1 MTAQEMIYKIGTW
14 ILGALLIGSITSGVS
29 TLKELSGSV
38 NELNLKIG
46 IMVERTDG
54 MQKKIDDHEDRL
66 KYVERSK
73 QKP

>member
-1 MTAQEMIYKIGTW
+1 MNAQEMIYKIGTW
-14 ILGALLIGSITSGVS
+14 VLGGLLIFVVSSGVS
-29 TLKELSGSV
+29 NLEKLSSSV

-66 KYVERSK
+66 KYVERTK
-73 QKP
+73 KP